1 MYNIAHKVW
10 TGSDMTLSC
19 ALVPSRYTS
28 DLKIKSRSPKL
39 EQKCKAQWKLYK
51 VWKNS
56 PRAEEGRKKLNV
68 KVFCYW
74 RPCETN
80 PYIDCHDLLSPPP
93 PPPFF
98 FFFFFPSFFFSK
110 RVKVD
115 HVLFSSS
122 SSIAASN
129 IWSHAMATVFCTYPY
144 RAI

>member
-1 MYNIAHKVW
+1 MYNVAHKVW

-74 RPCETN
+74 RPYETH
-80 PYIDCHDLLSPPP
+80 PYIDCHDPPP
-93 PPPFF
+93 PAPPFF
-98 FFFFFPSFFFSK
+98 FPRLFFKASQSRSCPFFLLPPLLSQHATSEAMPWQQSSV
-110 RVKVD
+110 RIPTE
-115 HVLFSSS
+115 LFKC
-122 SSIAASN
+122 
-129 IWSHAMATVFCTYPY
+129 W
-144 RAI
+144 